1 MAADQLTQIPA
12 VRLRGVHRRYGEV
25 RAVDG
30 VDLELRDGEF
40 FSLLGPSGSGKTT
53 CLRMIAGFERPSEGT
68 VELHGRDVTDLPPYE
83 RDVNTVFQDYAL
95 FPHLSVGENVAYG
108 LRIRRTPSAERERR
122 VAEALELVRLPDL
135 ASRKPSQLS
144 GGQRQRVALARA
156 LVNRPRVLLL
166 DEPLGALDLKLRQ
179 EMQVEL
185 KSIQQRV
192 GITFVFVTH
201 DQEEALALSDRLA
214 VFSRGRIEQIG
225 VPTEVY
231 ERPATRFVAG
241 FVGGSNLLEEE
252 TARALL
258 GSPSSAV
265 VRPEK
270 LTLHRRGE
278 PTPAEHATAAG
289 GVREASYGG
298 MFTRYTVALDGDL
311 QGSLQVVEQNR
322 EGDVRW
328 TRGAEVQVSFDRRHA
343 HTLEATAR

>member
-1 MAADQLTQIPA
+1 
-12 VRLRGVHRRYGEV
+12 VHRRYGEV

-53 CLRMIAGFERPSEGT
+53 CLRMIAGFESPSEGT
-68 VELHGRDVTDLPPYE
+68 IELHGSDVTDVPPYE

-135 ASRKPSQLS
+135 ASRKPAQLS

-241 FVGGSNLLEEE
+241 FVGGSNLLEG
-252 TARALL
+252 AMALQLL
-258 GSPSSAV
+258 GSPAAVV

-270 LTLHRRGE
+270 FTLRRRSD
-278 PTPAEHATAAG
+278 AAG
-289 GVREASYGG
+289 ADHVAAAGVIREASYGG
-298 MFTRYTVALDGDL
+298 MFTRYAVELEGLGGSPLL
-311 QGSLQVVEQNR
+311 QIVEQNLSPSSR
-322 EGDVRW
+322 EVRW
-328 TRGAEVQVSFDRRHA
+328 GRGSEVLITFDRRHA
-343 HTLEATAR
+343 HPIPDSAA